1 MADKPQSLSTAGALM
16 KTFSISRKQAISLA
30 ALVLVAV
37 IAIMVLRGGGPG
49 SVQVSAAQVVRSELK
64 PTLFGI
70 GVVEAQRNILVGPTV
85 AGRVAKVYVEQG
97 AEVEAGAL
105 LAEMD
110 PVDLNERLSAS
121 RQAMLRAKSSV
132 AASQAQAQEAESRKA
147 TADASA
153 KRYASLRERGFV
165 STEAERS
172 KGHEARAAEA
182 ALRASQANIGV
193 SSADAARLSA
203 EAVALEKQLANTRL
217 IAPVAGLVITRDVEP
232 GSTAVAGQAVLRLA
246 EKDSLWLRVRIDQG
260 RSAGLAVGLPASIKL
275 RSRPGE
281 RFSGK
286 LARIEQL
293 SDSVTEERLVMVAF
307 DQTPVGLTLNEMAE
321 VILTLPVRSNA
332 LILPPAALVR
342 QNGQT
347 GVFAVA
353 DGRARFVT
361 VNVGIRTENGVEI
374 LDGLSEGA
382 QVVTQKAR
390 PLLDGD
396 RLRVS
401 SDSGARS

>member
-1 MADKPQSLSTAGALM
+1 MTKI
-16 KTFSISRKQAISLA
+16 SINRKQAIVLTVV
-30 ALVLVAV
+30 VLVAG

-49 SVQVSAAQVVRSELK
+49 AVQVSTAQVERGELK
-64 PTLFGI
+64 PALFGI

-85 AGRVAKVYVEQG
+85 AGRVAKVHVEQG
-97 AEVEAGAL
+97 AQVEAGML

-110 PVDLNERLSAS
+110 PVDLNERLIAS

-132 AASQAQAQEAESRKA
+132 AASQALAQEAESRKA

-153 KRYASLRERGFV
+153 RRYASLRERGFV
-165 STEAERS
+165 STEAERN

-182 ALRASQANIGV
+182 ALLASQANIGV
-193 SSADAARLSA
+193 SSADAARLNA
-203 EAVALEKQLANTRL
+203 EAAALEKQLANTRL
-217 IAPVAGLVITRDVEP
+217 IAPVAGLVITRDIEP
-232 GSTAVAGQAVLRLA
+232 GSTAVAGQAVLHLA

-260 RSAGLAVGLPASIKL
+260 RSAGLAIGLPASIKL

-281 RFSGK
+281 SFSGK

-293 SDSVTEERLVMVAF
+293 SDAVTEERLVMVAF
-307 DQTPVGLTLNEMAE
+307 DQPPVGLTLNEMAE
-321 VILTLPVRSNA
+321 VTLTLPSRSNA
-332 LILPPAALVR
+332 LNLPPAALVR

-347 GVFAVA
+347 GVFKVE

-361 VNVGIRTENGVEI
+361 VNVGIRTEKGVEI
-374 LDGLSEGA
+374 LDGLTEGT

-390 PLLDGD
+390 PLLEGD

-401 SDSGARS
+401 NEVSNNGGARP

>member
-1 MADKPQSLSTAGALM
+1 M
-16 KTFSISRKQAISLA
+16 KKFSVSRKQAIALA
-30 ALVLVAV
+30 ALVLVAG
-37 IAIMVLRGGGPG
+37 IAVMMLRGGGPG
-49 SVQVSAAQVVRSELK
+49 AVQVSTAKVVRGELK

-70 GVVEAQRNILVGPTV
+70 GVVEARRNILVGPTV
-85 AGRVAKVYVEQG
+85 AGRVAKVHVEQG
-97 AEVEAGAL
+97 AQVEAGTL

-110 PVDLNERLSAS
+110 PIDLNERLSAS

-132 AASQAQAQEAESRKA
+132 TASQAQAQEAESRKA

-153 KRYASLRERGFV
+153 RRYASLRERGFV

-172 KGHEARAAEA
+172 KGHEARAADA
-182 ALRASQANIGV
+182 ALQASLANIGV
-193 SSADAARLSA
+193 SSADAARLNA
-203 EAVALEKQLANTRL
+203 ETAALEKQLANTRL

-260 RSAGLAVGLPASIKL
+260 RSSGLALGLPASIKL

-293 SDSVTEERLVMVAF
+293 SDAVTEERLVMVAF
-307 DQTPVGLTLNEMAE
+307 DQPPAGLTLNEMAE
-321 VILTLPVRSNA
+321 VTLTLPARSNA
-332 LILPPAALVR
+332 LALPPAALVR

-347 GVFAVA
+347 GVFTVEE
-353 DGRARFVT
+353 GRARFAT
-361 VNVGIRTENGVEI
+361 VNVGIRSENGVEI
-374 LDGLSEGA
+374 LEGLAEGA
-382 QVVTQKAR
+382 QVVTQKSR
-390 PLLDGD
+390 SLVDGD

-401 SDSGARS
+401 SEAAKDSGAR

>member
-1 MADKPQSLSTAGALM
+1 M
-16 KTFSISRKQAISLA
+16 KKFSINRKQAISLT
-30 ALVLVAV
+30 ALVVIGA
-37 IAIMVLRGGGPG
+37 IAIVVLRGGGPG
-49 SVQVSAAQVVRSELK
+49 AVQVSTAKVVRGELK

-70 GVVEAQRNILVGPTV
+70 GVVEARRNILVGPTV
-85 AGRVAKVYVEQG
+85 AGRVAKVHVEQG
-97 AEVEAGAL
+97 AQVEAGTL

-121 RQAMLRAKSSV
+121 RQAILRARSSV

-153 KRYASLRERGFV
+153 RRYASLRERGFV
-165 STEAERS
+165 STEAECS
-172 KGHEARAAEA
+172 KGHEARAADA
-182 ALRASQANIGV
+182 ALQASLANIGV
-193 SSADAARLSA
+193 SSADAARLSSESA
-203 EAVALEKQLANTRL
+203 ALEKQLANTRL

-246 EKDSLWLRVRIDQG
+246 ENDSLWLRVRIDQG
-260 RSAGLAVGLPASIKL
+260 RSAGLALGLPTSIRL

-293 SDSVTEERLVMVAF
+293 SDALTEERLVMVAF
-307 DQTPVGLTLNEMAE
+307 DKTPTGLTLNEMAE
-321 VILTLPVRSNA
+321 VTLNLPARSNA
-332 LILPPAALVR
+332 LTLPPAALVR
-342 QNGQT
+342 QAGQT
-347 GVFAVA
+347 GVFAVE

-374 LDGLSEGA
+374 LDGLTEGA
-382 QVVTQKAR
+382 QVVTQKSK
-390 PLLDGD
+390 PLFEGD

-401 SDSGARS
+401 SDSGAR

>member
-1 MADKPQSLSTAGALM
+1 M
-16 KTFSISRKQAISLA
+16 KKFSMNRKQAIGLA
-30 ALVLVAV
+30 ALVLIAAIAV
-37 IAIMVLRGGGPG
+37 MVLRGGGPG
-49 SVQVSAAQVVRSELK
+49 SVQVHAVQVMRGELS

-97 AEVEAGAL
+97 ALVEAGSL

-110 PVDLNERLSAS
+110 PVDLNERLTAS
-121 RQAMLRAKSSV
+121 RQATLRAKSSV
-132 AASQAQAQEAESRKA
+132 AASQAQAQEAESRLA
-147 TADASA
+147 TAEANA

-165 STEAERS
+165 STEAERN
-172 KGHEARAAEA
+172 KGHEARAAVA
-182 ALRASQANIGV
+182 ALHASQANIGV
-193 SSADAARLSA
+193 SGADAARLAA
-203 EAVALEKQLANTRL
+203 EAAALEKQLANTRL
-217 IAPVAGLVITRDVEP
+217 IAPVAGVVISRDVEP

-260 RSAGLAVGLPASIKL
+260 RSAGLAIGLPAIIKL

-293 SDSVTEERLVMVAF
+293 SDAVTEERLVMVAF
-307 DQTPVGLTLNEMAE
+307 DQPPADLTLNEMAE
-321 VILTLPVRSNA
+321 VALSLPTRGNA
-332 LILPPAALVR
+332 LTMPPAALVR
-342 QNGQT
+342 QAGQT
-347 GVFAVA
+347 GVFTVEG
-353 DGRARFVT
+353 GRARFVT

-374 LDGLSEGA
+374 LDGLAEGT
-382 QVVTQKAR
+382 QVITQKAK
-390 PLLDGD
+390 PLVNGD

-401 SDSGARS
+401 SDSGARP

>member
-1 MADKPQSLSTAGALM
+1 M
-16 KTFSISRKQAISLA
+16 KKFSINRKQAIGMT
-30 ALVLVAV
+30 ALVVVSA
-37 IAIMVLRGGGPG
+37 ISIMVLRGGGPG
-49 SVQVSAAQVVRSELK
+49 AVQISAAKVVRSDLK

-85 AGRVAKVYVEQG
+85 AGRVARVYVEQG
-97 AEVEAGAL
+97 AQVEAGTL

-110 PVDLNERLSAS
+110 PIDLNERLSAS

-132 AASQAQAQEAESRKA
+132 AASQAQAEEAESRKA

-172 KGHEARAAEA
+172 KGHEARAADA

-193 SSADAARLSA
+193 SSADAARLSS
-203 EAVALEKQLANTRL
+203 EAAALEKQLANTKL
-217 IAPVAGLVITRDVEP
+217 IAPVSGLVITRDIEP
-232 GSTAVAGQAVLRLA
+232 GSTAVAGQSVVRLA

-260 RSAGLAVGLPASIKL
+260 RSAGLAIGLPATIKM

-281 RFSGK
+281 SFSGK

-293 SDSVTEERLVMVAF
+293 SDAVTEERLVMVAF
-307 DQTPVGLTLNEMAE
+307 DQPPAGLTLNEMAE
-321 VILTLPVRSNA
+321 VTLNLPARSNA
-332 LILPPAALVR
+332 LTLPPAALVR

-347 GVFAVA
+347 GVFAVES
-353 DGRARFVT
+353 GRAQFIT
-361 VNVGIRTENGVEI
+361 VNVGIRTENGLEI
-374 LDGLSEGA
+374 LDGITEGA
-382 QVVTQKAR
+382 QVVTLKTK
-390 PLLDGD
+390 PLVDGD

-401 SDSGARS
+401 NDAGARP

>member
-1 MADKPQSLSTAGALM
+1 MKKISLN
-16 KTFSISRKQAISLA
+16 RKQAFGLS
-30 ALVLVAV
+30 ALVVVGA

-49 SVQVSAAQVVRSELK
+49 AVQVSATKVVRSDLK

-97 AEVEAGAL
+97 AQVEAGML

-121 RQAMLRAKSSV
+121 RQAMLRAKSSI
-132 AASQAQAQEAESRKA
+132 AASQAQAEEAESRKA

-182 ALRASQANIGV
+182 ALRASQANVGV
-193 SSADAARLSA
+193 ASADAARLNA
-203 EAVALEKQLANTRL
+203 EAGALEKQLANTRL

-246 EKDSLWLRVRIDQG
+246 QNDSLWLRVRIDQG
-260 RSAGLAVGLPASIKL
+260 RSAGLAIGLPANIKL

-281 RFSGK
+281 SFSGK

-293 SDSVTEERLVMVAF
+293 SDAVTEERLVMVAF
-307 DQTPVGLTLNEMAE
+307 DQPPVGLTLNEMAE
-321 VILTLPVRSNA
+321 VTLTLPAQSNA
-332 LILPPAALVR
+332 LTLPPAALVR
-342 QNGQT
+342 QAGET
-347 GVFAVA
+347 GVFTVA

-374 LDGLSEGA
+374 LAGLSEGA

-390 PLLDGD
+390 PLLEGD
-396 RLRVS
+396 RLRIS
-401 SDSGARS
+401 SEAGARP

>member
-1 MADKPQSLSTAGALM
+1 M
-16 KTFSISRKQAISLA
+16 KKFSINRKQAISLT
-30 ALVLVAV
+30 ALVVIGA
-37 IAIMVLRGGGPG
+37 IAIVVLRGGGPG
-49 SVQVSAAQVVRSELK
+49 AVQVSTAKVVRGELK

-70 GVVEAQRNILVGPTV
+70 GVVEARRNILVGPTV
-85 AGRVAKVYVEQG
+85 AGRVAKVHVEQG
-97 AEVEAGAL
+97 AQVEAGTL

-121 RQAMLRAKSSV
+121 RQAILRARSSV

-153 KRYASLRERGFV
+153 RRYASLRERGFV

-172 KGHEARAAEA
+172 KGHEARAADA
-182 ALRASQANIGV
+182 ALQASLANIGV
-193 SSADAARLSA
+193 SSADAARLSSESA
-203 EAVALEKQLANTRL
+203 ALEKQLANTRL

-246 EKDSLWLRVRIDQG
+246 ENDSLWLRVRIDQG
-260 RSAGLAVGLPASIKL
+260 RSAGLALGLPTSIRL

-293 SDSVTEERLVMVAF
+293 SDALTEERLVMVAF
-307 DQTPVGLTLNEMAE
+307 DKTPTGLTLNEMAE
-321 VILTLPVRSNA
+321 VTLNLPARSNA
-332 LILPPAALVR
+332 LTLPPAALVR
-342 QNGQT
+342 QAGQT
-347 GVFAVA
+347 GVFAVE

-374 LDGLSEGA
+374 LDGLTEGA
-382 QVVTQKAR
+382 QVVTQKSK
-390 PLLDGD
+390 PLFEGD

-401 SDSGARS
+401 SDSGAR

>member
-1 MADKPQSLSTAGALM
+1 M
-16 KTFSISRKQAISLA
+16 KKFSVSRKQAIALA
-30 ALVLVAV
+30 TLALVAG
-37 IAIMVLRGGGPG
+37 IAIMMLRGGGPG
-49 SVQVSAAQVVRSELK
+49 AAQVSAAKVVRGDLK

-70 GVVEAQRNILVGPTV
+70 GVIEAQRNILVGPTV

-97 AEVEAGAL
+97 AQVEAGTL

-153 KRYASLRERGFV
+153 RRYAALRERGFV

-172 KGHEARAAEA
+172 KGHEARAADA
-182 ALRASQANIGV
+182 ALQASLANIGV
-193 SSADAARLSA
+193 SSADAARLNA
-203 EAVALEKQLANTRL
+203 EAAALEKQLANTRL

-260 RSAGLAVGLPASIKL
+260 RSAGLALGLPANIKL
-275 RSRPGE
+275 RSRPGD

-293 SDSVTEERLVMVAF
+293 SDAVTEERLVMVAF
-307 DQTPVGLTLNEMAE
+307 DQPPVGLTLNEMAE
-321 VILTLPVRSNA
+321 VTLTLPARSNA
-332 LILPPAALVR
+332 LTLPPAALVR

-347 GVFAVA
+347 GVFTVE
-353 DGRARFVT
+353 DGHARFVT
-361 VNVGIRTENGVEI
+361 VNVGIRTENSVEI
-374 LDGLSEGA
+374 LDGIAEGA
-382 QVVTQKAR
+382 QVVTQKSK
-390 PLLDGD
+390 PLLEGD

-401 SDSGARS
+401 SDAGARP

>member
-1 MADKPQSLSTAGALM
+1 M
-16 KTFSISRKQAISLA
+16 KKFSVTRKQAIALA
-30 ALVLVAV
+30 ALVLVAG
-37 IAIMVLRGGGPG
+37 IAIMMLRGGGPG
-49 SVQVSAAQVVRSELK
+49 AIQVSTAKVVRGELK

-85 AGRVAKVYVEQG
+85 AGRVAKVHVEQG
-97 AEVEAGAL
+97 AQVEAGTL

-110 PVDLNERLSAS
+110 PVDLHERLSAS

-172 KGHEARAAEA
+172 KGHEARAADA
-182 ALRASQANIGV
+182 ALQASLANIGV
-193 SSADAARLSA
+193 SGADAARLLAESA
-203 EAVALEKQLANTRL
+203 ALEKQLVNTRL

-260 RSAGLAVGLPASIKL
+260 RSAGLAIGLPASIKL

-281 RFSGK
+281 SFSGN

-293 SDSVTEERLVMVAF
+293 SDAVTEERLVMVAF
-307 DQTPVGLTLNEMAE
+307 DQPPAGLTLNEMAE
-321 VILTLPVRSNA
+321 VTLTLPARSSA
-332 LILPPAALVR
+332 LTLPPAALVR
-342 QNGQT
+342 QAGQT
-347 GVFAVA
+347 GVFAVD

-361 VNVGIRTENGVEI
+361 VNVGIRIENAVEI
-374 LDGLSEGA
+374 LNGLTEGA
-382 QVVTQKAR
+382 QVVTQKSK
-390 PLLDGD
+390 PLLEGD

-401 SDSGARS
+401 SDSGAR

>member
-1 MADKPQSLSTAGALM
+1 M
-16 KTFSISRKQAISLA
+16 KKISINRKQAIGLG
-30 ALVLVAV
+30 ALFVVGAV
-37 IAIMVLRGGGPG
+37 AIMVLRGGGPG
-49 SVQVSAAQVVRSELK
+49 AVQVSAAKVVRGDLK

-97 AEVEAGAL
+97 AQVEAGTL

-132 AASQAQAQEAESRKA
+132 AASQAQADEAESRKA

-193 SSADAARLSA
+193 SSADAARLSS
-203 EAVALEKQLANTRL
+203 EAAALEKQLANTKL

-260 RSAGLAVGLPASIKL
+260 RSAGLASGLPASIKL

-281 RFSGK
+281 SFSGK

-293 SDSVTEERLVMVAF
+293 SDAVTEERLVMVAF
-307 DQTPVGLTLNEMAE
+307 DQPPAGLTLNEMAE
-321 VILTLPVRSNA
+321 VTLSLPARSNA
-332 LILPPAALVR
+332 LTLPPAALVR

-347 GVFAVA
+347 GVFAVE
-353 DGRARFVT
+353 DGRAQFIT
-361 VNVGIRTENGVEI
+361 VNVGIRTENGLEI
-374 LDGLSEGA
+374 LEGLSEGA
-382 QVVTQKAR
+382 QVVTQKPR
-390 PLLDGD
+390 PLVEGD

-401 SDSGARS
+401 SDAGARP

>member
-1 MADKPQSLSTAGALM
+1 M
-16 KTFSISRKQAISLA
+16 KKFSVSRKQAIALA
-30 ALVLVAV
+30 ALALVAG
-37 IAIMVLRGGGPG
+37 IAIMMLRGGGPG
-49 SVQVSAAQVVRSELK
+49 AVQVSTAKVVRGELK

-70 GVVEAQRNILVGPTV
+70 GVVEARRNILVGPTV
-85 AGRVAKVYVEQG
+85 AGRVAKVHVEQG
-97 AEVEAGAL
+97 ALVEAGTL

-110 PVDLNERLSAS
+110 PVDLIERLSAS
-121 RQAMLRAKSSV
+121 RQSMLRAKSSI

-172 KGHEARAAEA
+172 KGHEARAADA
-182 ALRASQANIGV
+182 ALQASLANIGV
-193 SSADAARLSA
+193 SSADAARLSSESA
-203 EAVALEKQLANTRL
+203 ALEKQLANTRL

-260 RSAGLAVGLPASIKL
+260 RSAGLAIGLPASIKL

-281 RFSGK
+281 SFSGN

-293 SDSVTEERLVMVAF
+293 SDAVTEERLVMVAF
-307 DQTPVGLTLNEMAE
+307 DQPPAGLTLNEMAE
-321 VILTLPVRSNA
+321 VVLTLPARSNA
-332 LILPPAALVR
+332 LTLPPAALVR
-342 QNGQT
+342 HNGQT
-347 GVFAVA
+347 GVFEVE

-361 VNVGIRTENGVEI
+361 VNVGIRTENAVEI
-374 LDGLSEGA
+374 LDGLTEGA
-382 QVVTQKAR
+382 QVVTQKPK
-390 PLLDGD
+390 PLLEGD

-401 SDSGARS
+401 SDSVARS

>member
-1 MADKPQSLSTAGALM
+1 M
-16 KTFSISRKQAISLA
+16 KKFSISRNQAIGLTTLLVVA
-30 ALVLVAV
+30 A
-37 IAIMVLRGGGPG
+37 IAIMALRGGGPG
-49 SVQVSAAQVVRSELK
+49 AVKVSAAKVVRGDLK

-193 SSADAARLSA
+193 SSADAARLSE
-203 EAVALEKQLANTRL
+203 EAAALEKQLSNTRL
-217 IAPVAGLVITRDVEP
+217 IAPVAGLVIARDVEP

-293 SDSVTEERLVMVAF
+293 SDAVTEERLVMVVFNEPPA
-307 DQTPVGLTLNEMAE
+307 GLTLNEMAE
-321 VILTLPVRSNA
+321 VTLTLPPRSNA
-332 LILPPAALVR
+332 LTMPPAALVR

-347 GVFAVA
+347 GVFAVE

-382 QVVTQKAR
+382 QVVTQKAK
-390 PLLDGD
+390 PLVDGD
-396 RLRVS
+396 RLRL
-401 SDSGARS
+401 SDENGTRS

>member
-1 MADKPQSLSTAGALM
+1 MKKLSM
-16 KTFSISRKQAISLA
+16 NRKQAIGLA
-30 ALVLVAV
+30 LLVLIAVVAV
-37 IAIMVLRGGGPG
+37 MVLRGGGPG
-49 SVQVSAAQVVRSELK
+49 SVQVSTAQVMRGELS

-97 AEVEAGAL
+97 ALVEAGSL

-110 PVDLNERLSAS
+110 PVDLNERLTAS
-121 RQAMLRAKSSV
+121 RQATLRAKSSV
-132 AASQAQAQEAESRKA
+132 TASQAQAQEAESRLA
-147 TADASA
+147 TAEANA
-153 KRYASLRERGFV
+153 TRYASLRERGFV
-165 STEAERS
+165 STEAERN

-182 ALRASQANIGV
+182 ALRTSQANIGV
-193 SSADAARLSA
+193 SGADAARLAA
-203 EAVALEKQLANTRL
+203 EAAALEKQLANTRL
-217 IAPVAGLVITRDVEP
+217 IAPVAGVVISRDVEP

-260 RSAGLAVGLPASIKL
+260 RSAGLAIGLPAIIKL

-293 SDSVTEERLVMVAF
+293 SDAVTEERLVMVAF
-307 DQTPVGLTLNEMAE
+307 DQPPADLTLNEMAE
-321 VILTLPVRSNA
+321 VALSLPTRSNA
-332 LILPPAALVR
+332 LTMPPAALVR
-342 QNGQT
+342 QAGQT
-347 GVFAVA
+347 GVFTVE
-353 DGRARFVT
+353 GRRARFVT

-374 LDGLSEGA
+374 LDGLAEGT
-382 QVVTQKAR
+382 QVVTQKAK
-390 PLLDGD
+390 PLVDGD

-401 SDSGARS
+401 SDSGARP

>member
-1 MADKPQSLSTAGALM
+1 MKKFSL
-16 KTFSISRKQAISLA
+16 SRKQGIALA

-37 IAIMVLRGGGPG
+37 SAIIVLRGGGPG
-49 SVQVSAAQVVRSELK
+49 AVQVSAAHVVRGELK

-70 GVVEAQRNILVGPTV
+70 GVVEARRNILVGPTV
-85 AGRVAKVYVEQG
+85 AGRVAKVHVEQG
-97 AEVEAGAL
+97 AEVEAGTL

-110 PVDLNERLSAS
+110 PIDLNERLSAS
-121 RQAMLRAKSSV
+121 RQAMLRAQSAI
-132 AASQAQAQEAESRKA
+132 AASQAQAEEAASRKA

-182 ALRASQANIGV
+182 AWRASQANIGV
-193 SSADAARLSA
+193 SGADAARLNA
-203 EAVALEKQLANTRL
+203 EAAALEKQLANTRL
-217 IAPVAGLVITRDVEP
+217 FAPVAGLVITRDVEP
-232 GSTAVAGQAVLRLA
+232 GSTAVAGQSVVRLA

-260 RSAGLAVGLPASIKL
+260 RSAGLAIGLPASIKL

-281 RFSGK
+281 RFSGQ

-293 SDSVTEERLVMVAF
+293 SDAVTEERLVMVAF
-307 DQTPVGLTLNEMAE
+307 DQPPVGLTLNEMAE
-321 VILTLPVRSNA
+321 VTLTLPARSNA
-332 LILPPAALVR
+332 LTLPPAALVR

-382 QVVTQKAR
+382 SVVTQKAR
-390 PLLDGD
+390 PLTDGD

-401 SDSGARS
+401 SDAGARS

>member
-1 MADKPQSLSTAGALM
+1 M
-16 KTFSISRKQAISLA
+16 KKFSISRKQAIALA
-30 ALVLVAV
+30 ALALVAG

-49 SVQVSAAQVVRSELK
+49 SVQVSAANVVRGELK

-97 AEVEAGAL
+97 NQVEAGTL

-121 RQAMLRAKSSV
+121 RQAMLRSKSSI

-172 KGHEARAAEA
+172 KGHEARAADA
-182 ALRASQANIGV
+182 ALQASLANIGV
-193 SSADAARLSA
+193 SSADAARLNA
-203 EAVALEKQLANTRL
+203 EAAALEKQLANTQL
-217 IAPVAGLVITRDVEP
+217 IAPVAGLVIARDVEP

-260 RSAGLAVGLPASIKL
+260 RSAGLAIGLPASIKL

-281 RFSGK
+281 SFSGK

-293 SDSVTEERLVMVAF
+293 SDAVTEERLVMVAF
-307 DQTPVGLTLNEMAE
+307 DQPPVGLTLNEMVE
-321 VILTLPVRSNA
+321 VILTLPARNNT
-332 LILPPAALVR
+332 LTLPPAALVR

-347 GVFAVA
+347 GVFAVV
-353 DGRARFVT
+353 DGRAKFVA

-374 LDGLSEGA
+374 LGGLNEGA

-390 PLLDGD
+390 PLLEGD

>member
-1 MADKPQSLSTAGALM
+1 M
-16 KTFSISRKQAISLA
+16 KKFSVSRKQAIALA
-30 ALVLVAV
+30 ALVLVAG
-37 IAIMVLRGGGPG
+37 IAVMMLRGGGPG
-49 SVQVSAAQVVRSELK
+49 AVQVSTAKVVRGELK

-70 GVVEAQRNILVGPTV
+70 GVVEARRNILVGPTV
-85 AGRVAKVYVEQG
+85 AGRVAKVHVEQG
-97 AEVEAGAL
+97 AQVEAGTL

-110 PVDLNERLSAS
+110 PIDLNERLSAS

-132 AASQAQAQEAESRKA
+132 TASQAQAQEAESRKA

-153 KRYASLRERGFV
+153 RRYASLRERGFV

-172 KGHEARAAEA
+172 KGHEARAADA
-182 ALRASQANIGV
+182 ALQASLANIGV
-193 SSADAARLSA
+193 SSADAARLNA
-203 EAVALEKQLANTRL
+203 EAAALEKQLANTRL

-260 RSAGLAVGLPASIKL
+260 RSSGLALGLPASIKL

-293 SDSVTEERLVMVAF
+293 SDAVTEERLVMVAF
-307 DQTPVGLTLNEMAE
+307 DQPPAGLTLNEMAE
-321 VILTLPVRSNA
+321 VTLTLPARSNA
-332 LILPPAALVR
+332 LALPPAALVR

-347 GVFAVA
+347 GVFTVEE
-353 DGRARFVT
+353 GRARFAT
-361 VNVGIRTENGVEI
+361 VNVGIRSENGVEI
-374 LDGLSEGA
+374 LEGLAEGA
-382 QVVTQKAR
+382 QVVTQKSR
-390 PLLDGD
+390 PLVDGD

-401 SDSGARS
+401 SEAAKDSGAR